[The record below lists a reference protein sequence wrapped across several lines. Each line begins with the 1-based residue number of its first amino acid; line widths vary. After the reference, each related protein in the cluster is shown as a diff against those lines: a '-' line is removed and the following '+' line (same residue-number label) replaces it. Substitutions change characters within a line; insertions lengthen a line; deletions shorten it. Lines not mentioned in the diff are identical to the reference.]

1 MSKVKAKN
9 YGYESKKKQEEP
21 KLNKK
26 AIGIGLG
33 FFGFLMAVV
42 VVLICVEKGM
52 ENKFVIKN
60 KSSHAITKVSYWY
73 TGYDSTKDEEGEEI
87 GEVQI
92 TEVMDL
98 GAVAAKQK
106 RKESTESHKLSE
118 LTGEALLCVYIE
130 FADGGDVVL
139 ESGQFL
145 YDFNGKISLELKDS
159 AENEV
164 TAWLK
169 AGEGL
174 FNSTAV
180 TGCDD
185 VYYINPKDGYIE

>member
-21 KLNKK
+21 KINKK
-26 AIGIGLG
+26 TIGIALGILGL
-33 FFGFLMAVV
+33 LIAVV
-42 VVLICVEKGM
+42 VVLICIENGM
-52 ENKFVIKN
+52 ENKFIIKN
-60 KSSHAITKVSYWY
+60 KSSHAITKLSYWY
-73 TGYDSTKDEEGEEI
+73 ETYEEDAEGEDEP
-87 GEVQI
+87 I
-92 TEVMDL
+92 TEEVDF
-98 GAVAAKQK
+98 GAIGAKQK
-106 RKESTESHKLSE
+106 RKESTEGHKLSE

-130 FADGGDVVL
+130 FEDGGDVLL

-145 YDFNGKISLELKDS
+145 HDFQGKISLELKDS
-159 AENEV
+159 DENEV

>member
-9 YGYESKKKQEEP
+9 YGYESKVKQEEP

-26 AIGIGLG
+26 SIGLALG
-33 FFGFLMAVV
+33 IFGILAVV
-42 VVLICVEKGM
+42 AVVLICIENGM

-60 KSSHAITKVSYWY
+60 KSSHAITRLSYWY
-73 TGYDSTKDEEGEEI
+73 EGEEDEEGE
-87 GEVQI
+87 VSYI
-92 TEVMDL
+92 TEVVDF
-98 GAVAAKQK
+98 GAVDAKQK
-106 RKESTESHKLSE
+106 RTESTENHKISE
-118 LTGEALLCVYIE
+118 LAGEAWLCVYIE
-130 FADGGDVVL
+130 FEDGGDVLL

-145 YDFNGKISLELKDS
+145 YDFQGKISLELKDS
-159 AENEV
+159 GENEV